1 MISFVYIQA
10 LKQQQTEK
18 IYLYIFDII
27 SGSNRARV
35 ISLYI
40 CEKREEK
47 NIFFEGKPF
56 STYIRDH

>member
-40 CEKREEK
+40 CEKEK
-47 NIFFEGKPF
+47 TKAYFMKGNPSVPI
-56 STYIRDH
+56 